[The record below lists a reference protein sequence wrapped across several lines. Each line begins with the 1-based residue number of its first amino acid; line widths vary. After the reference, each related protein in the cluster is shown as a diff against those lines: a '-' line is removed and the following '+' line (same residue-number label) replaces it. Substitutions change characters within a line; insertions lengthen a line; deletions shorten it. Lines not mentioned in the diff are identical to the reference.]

1 MNCVYLNIYNIS
13 VHSNQMASKLSND
26 DINEIAKRVSKIL
39 HKQNKVEDRF
49 ILLRMETLGSY
60 YYMQRQSMNIEKA
73 LKDIEIK
80 YGKYTILVNK
90 VDNNDIT
97 ISDRI
102 KNELEKKRKV
112 LHMKMNNIQ
121 LTKCTEND
129 LLDFINN
136 IL

>member
-1 MNCVYLNIYNIS
+1 
-13 VHSNQMASKLSND
+13 MASKLSND
-26 DINEIAKRVSKIL
+26 DINEIAKRVGKIL

>member
-1 MNCVYLNIYNIS
+1 
-13 VHSNQMASKLSND
+13 MASKLSND